1 MSGIFLPY
9 QLNWINDDSPLKI
22 CEKGRREGVSWA
34 ESYRTA
40 LCAAASKEAGGCN
53 TYYLSYNKAMTRQF
67 VSDVAFFAREVLDV
81 AAKDMQEVV
90 IQNDKQDITMYR
102 IVFDSG
108 FEVVGMPSDA
118 YNLRSK
124 QGRVVLDEAA
134 FCDDMDGVM
143 KAAMALLIWGGQFSI
158 ISTHNG
164 ETSSFN
170 QLIKEIRGGKQKK
183 WSLHRVTFNDAIE
196 QGLYKKICQKN
207 GETWTKEKQ
216 DSFVADIREI
226 YADNIDEELNCIP
239 RASGDRY
246 FGRGL
251 LDHATADEGGY
262 DIRRLECSDSF
273 LHKSEAYKNR
283 EIEKFFNQEVRPVLG
298 SLESRVFG
306 GNDFGRSGDLTTY
319 WLSEEIGNTQL
330 AVRLIVE
337 IKNAPFEQ
345 QQYFN
350 DLVTDFLNE
359 RGKFGGLAIDS
370 RGNGQ
375 QIGEHAMLRHPGAA
389 IQVMETNAWYAKYGT
404 DLHGL
409 MESADFTV
417 PDDETIKADFAIVTL
432 KNGIP
437 TIPAVR
443 TADRDLKGKRHGDGA
458 SAAMLCVCAWRECAA
473 DPAPVFAST
482 EKKKQKGFLWW

>member
-9 QLNWINDDSPLKI
+9 QLKWINDDSPLKI

-40 LCAAASKEAGGCN
+40 LCSAASKQAGGMN

-67 VSDVAFFAREVLDV
+67 VSDVAFFAREVLNL
-81 AAKDMQEVV
+81 AAMGMQEVV
-90 IQNDKQDITMYR
+90 IQNDMRDITMYR

-124 QGRVVLDEAA
+124 QGRIVLDEAA
-134 FCDDMDGVM
+134 FCDDMEGVM

-164 ETSSFN
+164 ESSAFN
-170 QLIKEIRGGKQKK
+170 TLIKEIRSGKQKK
-183 WSLHRVTFNDAIE
+183 WSLHRVTFDDAIE

-207 GETWTKEKQ
+207 GEVWSQEKQ
-216 DSFVADIREI
+216 DAFVADIREI
-226 YADNIDEELNCIP
+226 YADNIDEELYCVP
-239 RASGDRY
+239 RQSGERY

-251 LDHATADEGGY
+251 LDHATASEGSY

-273 LHKSEAYKNR
+273 LHKDDDYKNR
-283 EIEKFFNQEVRPVLG
+283 EVRKFFNQEVHPLLG
-298 SLESRVFG
+298 VFESRLYV

-319 WLSEEIGNTQL
+319 WVAEEIEKTQL
-330 AVRLIVE
+330 SVRLIVE
-337 IKNAPFEQ
+337 LKNAPFEQ

-350 DLVTDFLNE
+350 DLLTDFLDG
-359 RGKFGGLAIDS
+359 RGKLGGIAIDS

-375 QIGEHAMLRHPGAA
+375 QISEHAMLRHPGAA
-389 IQVMETNAWYAKYGT
+389 VQVMETNAWYAKYGT

-417 PDDETIKADFAIVTL
+417 PDDEVIKADFGIVVL

-443 TADRDLKGKRHGDGA
+443 TSDRDLKGKRHGDAA
-458 SAAMLCVCAWRECAA
+458 SAAMLCVCAWRECAEDVPPSFTA
-473 DPAPVFAST
+473 AERK
-482 EKKKQKGFLWW
+482 EKKFLWW